1 MNSHLSL
8 TKHASGSG
16 GTLRELSQKVGWRE
30 SLARW
35 IMAGLSSLWTL
46 KYAGK
51 GMLSLLL
58 VLVGWGII
66 MPVVAADLR
75 DGLILYLPC
84 WFMEITSRVVIFDEK
99 QYKKY
104 YF

>member
-1 MNSHLSL
+1 
-8 TKHASGSG
+8 
-16 GTLRELSQKVGWRE
+16 
-30 SLARW
+30 
-35 IMAGLSSLWTL
+35 
-46 KYAGK
+46 
-51 GMLSLLL
+51 MLSLLL
-58 VLVGWGII
+58 LLVGWGII

-99 QYKKY
+99 QYKSY

>member
-1 MNSHLSL
+1 MTSSTVNP
-8 TKHASGSG
+8 HASGSG
-16 GTLRELSQKVGWRE
+16 STLRAQVQQITWRE

-35 IMAGLSSLWTL
+35 IMAGLQSRWTL
-46 KYAGK
+46 KHAGK
-51 GMLSLLL
+51 GMWSLLL
-58 VLVGWGII
+58 LLVGWGII

-99 QYKKY
+99 QYKSY